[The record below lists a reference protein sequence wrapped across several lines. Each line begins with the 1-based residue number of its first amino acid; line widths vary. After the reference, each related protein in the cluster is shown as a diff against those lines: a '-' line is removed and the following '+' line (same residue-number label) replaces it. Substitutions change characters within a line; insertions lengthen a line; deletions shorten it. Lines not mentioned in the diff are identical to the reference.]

1 MMSSASVLNSNR
13 DGERALPRP
22 AAAPRGVWR
31 RLLSRRSAQGGL
43 ALALTLTLA
52 ALVGPFLSQR
62 PEQTNTTQKLQP
74 PSFSHPLGTDQFGRD
89 QLARLLDGGRR
100 SLGAAVIVLAGVL
113 FISLI
118 VGVTAGMIG
127 GIVDTA
133 TMRLLDVILAIP
145 SMALALAVVGV
156 LGVGYENLL
165 LALTASSWAYYARL
179 ARSCVRLVG
188 ARQDV
193 IADRLAGVGWP
204 RIVAGHVIPG
214 VIVQLFIVATLDV
227 SGVIIRLA
235 GLSFLG
241 LGVQPPDA
249 EWGAMLAE
257 SRLYFTIAPW
267 LLLAPATAILLSVVA
282 ANLIGNALR
291 DAADSGAQ
299 Q

>member
-1 MMSSASVLNSNR
+1 MSGAGVLTR
-13 DGERALPRP
+13 ERASART
-22 AAAPRGVWR
+22 AAPPRGVWR
-31 RLLSRRSAQGGL
+31 RIFSRRSAQCGLAL
-43 ALALTLTLA
+43 ALALTLA
-52 ALVGPFLSQR
+52 ALIGPLLSQR
-62 PEQTNTTQKLQP
+62 PEQTNIAQKLQP

-127 GIVDTA
+127 GVVDTA
-133 TMRLLDVILAIP
+133 AMRFLDVILAIP
-145 SMALALAVVGV
+145 SIALALAVVGV

-179 ARSCVRLVG
+179 ARSCVRMAG
-188 ARQDV
+188 ARLDV

-204 RIVAGHVIPG
+204 RIIAGHVIPG
-214 VIVQLFIVATLDV
+214 VVTQLLIVATLDV

-267 LLLAPATAILLSVVA
+267 LLLAPAAAILLSVVA

-291 DAADSGAQ
+291 DAVDAGGEK
-299 Q
+299 